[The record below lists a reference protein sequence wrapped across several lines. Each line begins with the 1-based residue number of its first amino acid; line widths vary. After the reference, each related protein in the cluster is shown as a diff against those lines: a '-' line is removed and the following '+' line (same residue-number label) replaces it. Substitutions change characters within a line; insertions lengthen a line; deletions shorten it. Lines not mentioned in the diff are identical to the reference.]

1 MAFCY
6 RILLYEN
13 ERAKNDENNL
23 SRINQD
29 IEPEHSVRRSK
40 SAKSVT
46 FAEDLE
52 SEMDSVS
59 PRSKARSKTSPKVSP
74 TSKNKRVAMSK
85 REPEPESPVSTFKS
99 LRSNDMRYSDY
110 AVSKV
115 KSEPEQ
121 EQDLLPRER
130 EPQPLE
136 ANMNIV
142 VSIPPSQLGKSYVD
156 AEDFELKTAN
166 RKGVGHL
173 PKLKIELNSMKSKLS
188 MPLSAGPRL
197 EDTSCSVQQQL
208 DLETYAKNIGLKP
221 IEQPLVQSVAAN
233 PDSKYSPN
241 ASPMSSCSSS
251 TNGSTCSLGTAD
263 ASTSTTTSSS
273 HRKRKKKHSK
283 EPKDANGKRKKLHAE
298 ISSQTDGKMKV
309 KITAKP
315 NHKLDFKRSHS
326 LASGELALQQLKL
339 DSTSTSDALN
349 RTLGEEAR
357 SISSLVVGGAPT
369 PPPTPT
375 TEPEQQQQQQVV
387 VPKTKELT
395 LPTSPP
401 LPPSLFKAYTPST
414 TPIAPQTVT
423 AKPKQQ
429 QQSPQ
434 QHQPVAQQSLA
445 KTNPVK
451 PPLSSNNNRQP
462 NSGYFAVPEVPTN
475 RNMYHMQR
483 YLSTPSSIA
492 SAANKQ
498 PKRSLSLDE
507 SHPAA
512 KTARMSQAQA
522 MASYA
527 AKMQMHK
534 TQAATF
540 LPNPQIRSYGP
551 EMGSK
556 PTLPLTCPA
565 NLSLSLPSS
574 AQVTI
579 TPRPRTTPSVYAFP
593 EPTGHVPALEIVRLP
608 AVYLPYRTA
617 YPWNTIL
624 PCCISVVLARCHPPF
639 TCNAPPDCGWS
650 C

>member
-1 MAFCY
+1 
-6 RILLYEN
+6 
-13 ERAKNDENNL
+13 
-23 SRINQD
+23 
-29 IEPEHSVRRSK
+29 
-40 SAKSVT
+40 
-46 FAEDLE
+46 
-52 SEMDSVS
+52 
-59 PRSKARSKTSPKVSP
+59 
-74 TSKNKRVAMSK
+74 
-85 REPEPESPVSTFKS
+85 
-99 LRSNDMRYSDY
+99 
-110 AVSKV
+110 
-115 KSEPEQ
+115 
-121 EQDLLPRER
+121 
-130 EPQPLE
+130 
-136 ANMNIV
+136 
-142 VSIPPSQLGKSYVD
+142 
-156 AEDFELKTAN
+156 
-166 RKGVGHL
+166 
-173 PKLKIELNSMKSKLS
+173 
-188 MPLSAGPRL
+188 
-197 EDTSCSVQQQL
+197 
-208 DLETYAKNIGLKP
+208 
-221 IEQPLVQSVAAN
+221 
-233 PDSKYSPN
+233 
-241 ASPMSSCSSS
+241 
-251 TNGSTCSLGTAD
+251 
-263 ASTSTTTSSS
+263 
-273 HRKRKKKHSK
+273 
-283 EPKDANGKRKKLHAE
+283 
-298 ISSQTDGKMKV
+298 
-309 KITAKP
+309 
-315 NHKLDFKRSHS
+315 LDFKRSHS

-339 DSTSTSDALN
+339 DSTSTSEALN

-429 QQSPQ
+429 QQTPQ

-462 NSGYFAVPEVPTN
+462 NSGHFAVPEVPTN

-534 TQAATF
+534 TQAAAF

-579 TPRPRTTPSVYAFP
+579 TPRPRTTPSIL
-593 EPTGHVPALEIVRLP
+593 LE
-608 AVYLPYRTA
+608 T
-617 YPWNTIL
+617 
-624 PCCISVVLARCHPPF
+624 
-639 TCNAPPDCGWS
+639 
-650 C
+650 